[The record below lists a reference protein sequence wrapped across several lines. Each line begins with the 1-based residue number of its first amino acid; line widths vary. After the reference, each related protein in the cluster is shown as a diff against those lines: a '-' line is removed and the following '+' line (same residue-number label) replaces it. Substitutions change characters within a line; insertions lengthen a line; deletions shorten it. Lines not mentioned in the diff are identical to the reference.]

1 MPNGM
6 AASQLRVVVSIQ
18 MSGAHAKDHVGGLER
33 RKKIHA
39 RGHPKNMERV
49 RGVVISYGAAS
60 CSPLPFTP
68 GASSRFTTDADFML
82 S

>member
-18 MSGAHAKDHVGGLER
+18 MSGAHAEDPVGGLER

-60 CSPLPFTP
+60 CSPSAVHP
-68 GASSRFTTDADFML
+68 GSIERFTTDADFTL